1 MNSWSSFVRG
11 YHSEAGFCV
20 GGSSLLFRV
29 FDRVL
34 RPFL

>member
-1 MNSWSSFVRG
+1 MKSWSSYVRG
-11 YHSEAGFCV
+11 YHSEAGVCV

-34 RPFL
+34 GPFL